1 MAAVSLVNN
10 IADDDSSEVRNWN
23 VVQFS
28 LNSGK
33 IGDNYERYY
42 YRAIISVESSER
54 REELLEPRR
63 GRFRAVNLIARLFV
77 YILSDLVLEYFVW
90 PGHVILKT
98 PRPSVIDYLY
108 VRNIFF

>member
-1 MAAVSLVNN
+1 M
-10 IADDDSSEVRNWN
+10 
-23 VVQFS
+23 QFS